1 MKTGEPLFFE
11 LFKLFFMKSNLEYL
25 NDDLKYLGFGDN
37 TLLNQQVEEGIAAGK
52 AEFELYTDAFF
63 EHFIRT
69 EARLHF
75 LKLLKQGTYVFDH
88 FTATNQYEQDP
99 GKNKERQFH
108 VYKGVGVTFKE
119 AFNLLDGRAARIDG
133 VDQEDKV
140 YRTWVQLDFEERDA
154 HLNYRFKYYRHYDL
168 ERVLTSYPIE
178 ELLADATRKTLLA
191 SLERGN
197 KCLITLNA
205 GKPEPKWIE
214 ANPAERTIRIYTPE
228 SPSKKRG
235 SDGRRSV
242 AKHASRTE
250 PDPKGEKAADDQEL
264 SEETTAVSGQ

>member
-1 MKTGEPLFFE
+1 
-11 LFKLFFMKSNLEYL
+11 MKSNLEYL
-25 NDDLKYLGFGDN
+25 NNDLKYLGFGEN
-37 TLLNQQVEEGIAAGK
+37 TLLNQQLEENIAAGK

-63 EHFIRT
+63 DHFIRT

-88 FTATNQYEQDP
+88 YTATNQYEQDP
-99 GKNKERQFH
+99 GKNKEREFH
-108 VYKGVGVTFKE
+108 VFKGVGVTFKE

-133 VDQEDKV
+133 VDQDDEV

-178 ELLADATRKTLLA
+178 ELLADATRKTLVA

-197 KCLITLNA
+197 KCLVTLNT

-214 ANPAERTIRIYTPE
+214 ANPAEKTLRIYTPE
-228 SPSKKRG
+228 PSSKKRG
-235 SDGRRSV
+235 SDGRRP
-242 AKHASRTE
+242 ATKRARTIS
-250 PDPKGEKAADDQEL
+250 DPTAEKPAEDQEL
-264 SEETTAVSGQ
+264 SEETTAVSEK

>member
-1 MKTGEPLFFE
+1 
-11 LFKLFFMKSNLEYL
+11 MKSNLEYL

-37 TLLNQQVEEGIAAGK
+37 TLLNRQVEENIAKGK

-63 EHFIRT
+63 DHFIRT

-75 LKLLKQGTYVFDH
+75 LKLVKQGTYVFDRY
-88 FTATNQYEQDP
+88 TATNQYEQDP
-99 GKNKERQFH
+99 GKNKEREFH

-133 VDQEDKV
+133 IDQDDKR

-197 KCLITLNA
+197 RCLITLNA

-214 ANPAERTIRIYTPE
+214 ANPAEKTIRIYTPE
-228 SPSKKRG
+228 SPLKKRG
-235 SDGRRSV
+235 SDGRRPA
-242 AKHASRTE
+242 AKRAKTMSE
-250 PDPKGEKAADDQEL
+250 PTAEKAAEDQEPA
-264 SEETTAVSGQ
+264 EETTTASGQ

>member
-1 MKTGEPLFFE
+1 
-11 LFKLFFMKSNLEYL
+11 MKSNLEYL
-25 NDDLKYLGFGDN
+25 KNDLKYLGFGEN
-37 TLLNQQVEEGIAAGK
+37 TLLNQQLEENIAAGK

-63 EHFIRT
+63 DHFIRT

-75 LKLLKQGTYVFDH
+75 LKLVKQGTYVFDH
-88 FTATNQYEQDP
+88 YTATNQYEQDP
-99 GKNKERQFH
+99 GKNKEREFH
-108 VYKGVGVTFKE
+108 VFKGVGVTFKE

-133 VDQEDKV
+133 VDQDDEV

-178 ELLADATRKTLLA
+178 ELLADATRKTLVA

-197 KCLITLNA
+197 KCLVTLNT

-214 ANPAERTIRIYTPE
+214 ANPAEKTLRIYTPE
-228 SPSKKRG
+228 PSSKKRG
-235 SDGRRSV
+235 SDGRRP
-242 AKHASRTE
+242 ATKRARTIS
-250 PDPKGEKAADDQEL
+250 DPTAEKPAEDQEL
-264 SEETTAVSGQ
+264 SEETTAVSEK

>member
-1 MKTGEPLFFE
+1 
-11 LFKLFFMKSNLEYL
+11 MKSNLQYL
-25 NDDLKYLGFGDN
+25 NDDLKYLGFGEN
-37 TLLNQQVEEGIAAGK
+37 TLLNQQLEENIAKEK

-69 EARLHF
+69 EAKLHF
-75 LKLLKQGTYVFDH
+75 LKLVKKGTYVFDRY
-88 FTATNQYEQDP
+88 TATNQYEEDP
-99 GKNKERQFH
+99 ARNKEREFH

-133 VDQEDKV
+133 IDQDDEV
-140 YRTWVQLDFEERDA
+140 YRTWVQLDFDEKDA

-178 ELLADATRKTLLA
+178 ELLAEATRKTLLA

-197 KCLITLNA
+197 KCLVTLNT

-214 ANPAERTIRIYTPE
+214 ANPAEKSIRIYNPE
-228 SPSKKRG
+228 PSKKRG
-235 SDGRRSV
+235 TDGRRSA
-242 AKHASRTE
+242 AKRARTISDISDIS
-250 PDPKGEKAADDQEL
+250 DPAAEKAAEDQEL
-264 SEETTAVSGQ
+264 SEETTTVSGK

>member
-1 MKTGEPLFFE
+1 
-11 LFKLFFMKSNLEYL
+11 MKSNLEYL

-37 TLLNQQVEEGIAAGK
+37 TLLNQQLEESIANGK
-52 AEFELYTDAFF
+52 TEFELYTDAFF
-63 EHFIRT
+63 DHFIQT
-69 EARLHF
+69 EVKLHF
-75 LKLLKQGTYVFDH
+75 LKLVKKGTYVFDR

-99 GKNKERQFH
+99 GKNKEREFH

-133 VDQEDKV
+133 LDQDDKR
-140 YRTWVQLDFEERDA
+140 YRTWVQLDFEEKDA
-154 HLNYRFKYYRHYDL
+154 HLNYRFKYFRHFDL
-168 ERVLTSYPIE
+168 ESVLASYPIE

-197 KCLITLNA
+197 KCLITLNT

-214 ANPAERTIRIYTPE
+214 ANPAEKTIRIYTPE
-228 SPSKKRG
+228 SPLKKRA
-235 SDGRRSV
+235 SDGRRHA
-242 AKHASRTE
+242 AKRARTMSDMSN
-250 PDPKGEKAADDQEL
+250 PSGEKAAEDREQSPEL

>member
-1 MKTGEPLFFE
+1 
-11 LFKLFFMKSNLEYL
+11 MKSNLEYL
-25 NDDLKYLGFGDN
+25 NNDLKYLGFGEN
-37 TLLNQQVEEGIAAGK
+37 TLLNQQLEENIAAGK

-63 EHFIRT
+63 DHFIRT

-75 LKLLKQGTYVFDH
+75 LKLVKQGTYVFDH
-88 FTATNQYEQDP
+88 YTATNQYEQDP
-99 GKNKERQFH
+99 GKNKEREFH
-108 VYKGVGVTFKE
+108 VFKGVGVTFKE

-133 VDQEDKV
+133 VDQDDEV

-178 ELLADATRKTLLA
+178 ELLADATRKTLVA

-197 KCLITLNA
+197 KCLVTLNT

-214 ANPAERTIRIYTPE
+214 ANPAEKTLRIYAPE
-228 SPSKKRG
+228 PSSKKRG
-235 SDGRRSV
+235 SDGRRPA
-242 AKHASRTE
+242 AKRARTIS
-250 PDPKGEKAADDQEL
+250 DPTAEKPAEDQEL
-264 SEETTAVSGQ
+264 SEETTAVSEK

>member
-1 MKTGEPLFFE
+1 
-11 LFKLFFMKSNLEYL
+11 MKSNLEYL
-25 NDDLKYLGFGDN
+25 NNDLKYLGFGEN
-37 TLLNQQVEEGIAAGK
+37 TLLNQQLEENIAAGK

-63 EHFIRT
+63 NHFIRT

-88 FTATNQYEQDP
+88 YTATNQYEQDP
-99 GKNKERQFH
+99 GKNKEREFH
-108 VYKGVGVTFKE
+108 VFKGVGVTFKE

-133 VDQEDKV
+133 VDQDDEV

-178 ELLADATRKTLLA
+178 ELLADATRKTLVA

-197 KCLITLNA
+197 KCLVTLNT

-214 ANPAERTIRIYTPE
+214 ANPAEKTLRIYTPE
-228 SPSKKRG
+228 PSSKKRG
-235 SDGRRSV
+235 SDARRPATKRARIIS
-242 AKHASRTE
+242 
-250 PDPKGEKAADDQEL
+250 DPTAEKPAEDQEL
-264 SEETTAVSGQ
+264 SEETTAVSEK